1 MHRLC
6 GCPPLSVLADTPIAM
21 NVATLTGL
29 LLPDEPGLSCYVQY
43 VDGEGQAGNAPG
55 GSSVF
60 MAVVTVVQRRDRLD
74 CAM

>member
-43 VDGEGQAGNAPG
+43 VDGEGQA
-55 GSSVF
+55 
-60 MAVVTVVQRRDRLD
+60 TLLEDRAFSWLW
-74 CAM
+74 